1 MLSEVQHDNVWEQQQ
16 DLIQKQSG
24 QLEILQVS
32 QDLTHIISLILLLL
46 LLVNK
51 TWLFACLFSF

>member
-1 MLSEVQHDNVWEQQQ
+1 MLSEVQHDNVWRQQQ
-16 DLIQKQSG
+16 DLIQKQSE

-32 QDLTHIISLILLLL
+32 QDLTLLAIISL

-51 TWLFACLFSF
+51 TWLFACLFGF